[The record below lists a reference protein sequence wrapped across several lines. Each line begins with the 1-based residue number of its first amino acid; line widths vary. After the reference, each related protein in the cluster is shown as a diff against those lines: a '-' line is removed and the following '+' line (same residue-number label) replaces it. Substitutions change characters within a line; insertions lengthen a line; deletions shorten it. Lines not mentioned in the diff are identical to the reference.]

1 MDPLCSR
8 MVRAALCWLVAG
20 ALVGGLMLLDGT
32 LPGALVAWLAPSH
45 AHMLFVGW
53 FLQFVIGVAYWLLP
67 RKRTPA
73 QPMGYDERLGMLAML
88 ALNAG
93 LLLRVGAE
101 PIERMGQGSALT
113 QIALGGVALLQV
125 AAIVIFA
132 AQLWPRVGPRVPR
145 TKHEAPGEARQ
156 GDTR

>member
-1 MDPLCSR
+1 

-20 ALVGGLMLLDGT
+20 AVVGGLMLLDGT
-32 LPGALVAWLAPSH
+32 LPGPLVAWFAPSH

-73 QPMGYDERLGMLAML
+73 QPLGYDDRLGMLAML

-93 LLLRVGAE
+93 LLLRIGAE
-101 PIERMGQGSALT
+101 PIQRMGLGSALT
-113 QIALGGVALLQV
+113 QFALGGSALLQV
-125 AAIVIFA
+125 TAIFIFA
-132 AQLWPRVGPRVPR
+132 TQLWPRVGPRVPR
-145 TKHEAPGEARQ
+145 SKPDTPGENRQ
-156 GDTR
+156 GDIR

>member
-1 MDPLCSR
+1 

-20 ALVGGLMLLDGT
+20 VVVGGLMLLDDA

-73 QPMGYDERLGMLAML
+73 QPLGYDERLGMLATL

-93 LLLRVGAE
+93 LLLRVAAE
-101 PIERMGQGSALT
+101 PITRMGQGSTLT
-113 QIALGGVALLQV
+113 QVALGGVALLQV
-125 AAIVIFA
+125 TAISIFA

-145 TKHEAPGEARQ
+145 TKLETPGGNRQ
-156 GDTR
+156 GDSP

>member
-1 MDPLCSR
+1 

-20 ALVGGLMLLDGT
+20 AVVGGLMLLDDA

-73 QPMGYDERLGMLAML
+73 QTLGYDERLGMLATL

-101 PIERMGQGSALT
+101 PIARMGQGSALT
-113 QIALGGVALLQV
+113 QVALGSVALLQV
-125 AAIVIFA
+125 TAIVVFA

-145 TKHEAPGEARQ
+145 TKLEAPGE
-156 GDTR
+156 TR

>member
-1 MDPLCSR
+1 

-20 ALVGGLMLLDGT
+20 AVVGGLMLLDDA

-73 QPMGYDERLGMLAML
+73 QPLGYDERLGMLATL

-101 PIERMGQGSALT
+101 PIARMGQRSALT
-113 QIALGGVALLQV
+113 QVALGSVALLQV
-125 AAIVIFA
+125 TAIVVFA

-145 TKHEAPGEARQ
+145 TKLEAPGE
-156 GDTR
+156 TR